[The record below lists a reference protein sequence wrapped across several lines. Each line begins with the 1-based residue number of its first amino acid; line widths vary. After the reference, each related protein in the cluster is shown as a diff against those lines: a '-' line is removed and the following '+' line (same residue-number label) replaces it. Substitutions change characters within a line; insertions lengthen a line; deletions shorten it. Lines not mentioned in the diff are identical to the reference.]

1 LSGLFF
7 SPSLFAG
14 YPVHG
19 WRTNTFYTQ
28 EGRGRWIKK
37 PEVEILEETKLF
49 SRLER
54 EEIIGIMSKNQ
65 SRLIIIW
72 FIKKIKTLDDK
83 KLIFFP

>member
-7 SPSLFAG
+7 SPFLFAG

-37 PEVEILEETKLF
+37 PEVEETKLF